1 MVLLLFAVG
10 PSADIPYPLHQVVW
24 AWGSQSAAEKLVSRG
39 QRRERSPGV
48 GEVDRRL
55 GQKPEQE
62 RNVRNQLES
71 SEVLNRDIGSDG
83 MLCAD
88 FCSGCGQN

>member
-1 MVLLLFAVG
+1 MEADLLEDAE
-10 PSADIPYPLHQVVW
+10 DVVD
-24 AWGSQSAAEKLVSRG
+24 AEPGHDVVTRLGSQAAAEKLVGRG
-39 QRRERSPGV
+39 QRRERRPGV

-62 RNVRNQLES
+62 RNVRKQLES